1 MQVRAILAAAS
12 LTLALAAFAQ
22 TPQAPVPVL
31 HQPAGAGQTGLVA
44 PGRSPE
50 LEILATGDVIG
61 YLEPCG

>member
-1 MQVRAILAAAS
+1 MQVRAVLFAAS
-12 LTLALAAFAQ
+12 LTVAVAASA
-22 TPQAPVPVL
+22 QAPVPVL
-31 HQPAGAGQTGLVA
+31 HQPAGTGQTGLVA